1 MSAFGSLTDIN
12 RVSSVR
18 RSNALRNQCQDFGG
32 KSQDRA
38 GPVVLR
44 TPPAQ
49 RSEAKRSAIASC
61 RVTVRFQIIQGQTMM
76 EIKIAFVALAF
87 FGAFMAARS
96 LTAYF
101 KQR

>member
-38 GPVVLR
+38 GLVVLS

-49 RSEAKRSAIASC
+49 RSEAKRNSIVPRHSALPNHSRADDD
-61 RVTVRFQIIQGQTMM
+61 RN
-76 EIKIAFVALAF
+76 
-87 FGAFMAARS
+87 
-96 LTAYF
+96 
-101 KQR
+101 

>member
-18 RSNALRNQCQDFGG
+18 RSSALRNPMPRLWREITRPG
-32 KSQDRA
+32 
-38 GPVVLR
+38 
-44 TPPAQ
+44 
-49 RSEAKRSAIASC
+49 RSGRFKHAASAAKRSATASC
-61 RVTVRFQIIQGQTMM
+61 RVTVRFQIIQGQTMI
-76 EIKIAFVALAF
+76 EIKIAVLALAF

>member
-1 MSAFGSLTDIN
+1 MPRLWREITSGRFKHAASA
-12 RVSSVR
+12 
-18 RSNALRNQCQDFGG
+18 
-32 KSQDRA
+32 
-38 GPVVLR
+38 
-44 TPPAQ
+44 
-49 RSEAKRSAIASC
+49 AKRSAIASC

>member
-1 MSAFGSLTDIN
+1 MPRLWREITRPGRSGRFNHAASA
-12 RVSSVR
+12 
-18 RSNALRNQCQDFGG
+18 
-32 KSQDRA
+32 
-38 GPVVLR
+38 
-44 TPPAQ
+44 
-49 RSEAKRSAIASC
+49 AKRSAIASC